1 MTSREVY
8 DYIKNDKVSELYKVF
23 TKSFGWIDQWSDKMI
38 SGDLLDENELAY
50 MLDKSTGIFS
60 KLCPV
65 VGALESYIERVI
77 NNEES
82 SYYNKQ
88 EKVKSVDPSIAKSNS
103 RAKVS
108 DVRDYLADFNGYLTA
123 SQQMICSSQSRLK
136 RLTVE
141 KGAKGVDWSGERP
154 VDNTEDDEGD
164 WNE

>member
-1 MTSREVY
+1 MVSKDVY
-8 DYIKNDKVSELYKVF
+8 DYIKDNKVADLYKVF
-23 TKSFGWIDQWSDKMI
+23 AKSFVWVDEWADKMI

-50 MLDKSTGIFS
+50 MLDKSTGIFA

-65 VGALESYIERVI
+65 VGALESYVERVI

-88 EKVKSVDPSIAKSNS
+88 EKVKSVDPAIAKSNS

-108 DVRDYLADFNGYLTA
+108 DVRDYLADFKGYLTA

-136 RLTVE
+136 RLVVE
-141 KGAKGVDWSGERP
+141 KGAKGVGYSGEVP
-154 VDNTEDDEGD
+154 VDNTDEEGD